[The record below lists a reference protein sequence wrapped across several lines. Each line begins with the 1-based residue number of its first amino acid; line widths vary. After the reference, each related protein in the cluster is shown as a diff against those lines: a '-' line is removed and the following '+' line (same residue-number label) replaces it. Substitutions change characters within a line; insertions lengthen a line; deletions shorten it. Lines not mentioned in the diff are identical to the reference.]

1 MKEFKEIL
9 RKEGITGKG
18 FSKEIEISY
27 SGYRSA
33 VSRGIPTWVKAFLY
47 GYKIRNK

>member
-9 RKEGITGKG
+9 RQEGVTGKE
-18 FSKEIEISY
+18 FSREIEISF